1 MARSW
6 TRLHEYLGHP
16 PGPLTYDMVAEAVQ
30 RKLAESDDLDWKEMV
45 PEEAKVKGEWNEFS
59 KDVAAMANTRGG
71 LLVYG
76 VSDAVELVGVDL
88 DEIDDKKL
96 GQWLRVHL
104 QPVVTGVSYLRLPAT
119 DGSGRDVFVVDV
131 PASETAPHFLYGW
144 QQKDMDKTTFN
155 APFRHRD
162 DTAYMPEHQV
172 AAAYRARFARQRA
185 AEAALDEHV
194 QHTTDLIAGEKDNPA
209 AWLVV
214 VARPTRPL
222 PRTVPAPT
230 RVEAKYVLAQSVKR
244 AERALSRAVPLR
256 GLLGP
261 QLFPDLLDNNPGRG
275 LRRWVDT
282 NMLVPTRATSRRGVL
297 VELHHDGSVATAV
310 DLSHKA
316 PGDGMPGSPVLPVS
330 CPALINTVFE
340 SVALAHEHRLALR
353 VDSPIDL
360 RAVLTILPEAD
371 KAVRLAPVVIELGR
385 LAIAEWGR
393 QPKIVQ
399 PADGELAPFIDDEA
413 LAAAATEL
421 AEGLL
426 HQFGMNILGD

>member
-16 PGPLTYDMVAEAVQ
+16 PGPVTYEMVSEAVQ
-30 RKLAESDDLDWKEMV
+30 RKLGESDDLDWKEMV
-45 PEEAKVKGEWNEFS
+45 LEEAKVKGEWNEFS

-88 DEIDDKKL
+88 DKIDEKKL
-96 GQWLRVHL
+96 AQWLRVYL
-104 QPVVTGVSYLRLPAT
+104 QPVVTGVSYLKLPAT
-119 DGSGRDVFVVDV
+119 DGSGKDVFVVDV

-144 QQKDMDKTTFN
+144 QQKDKDKTTFN

-162 DTAYMPEHQV
+162 DTAYMPEHQI
-172 AAAYRARFARQRA
+172 AAAYQARFARQDA
-185 AEAALDEHV
+185 AEAALDKHV
-194 QHTTDLIAGEKDNPA
+194 RHTTDLISGELDHPA

-214 VARPTRPL
+214 VARPARPL

-230 RVEAKYVLAQSVKR
+230 REGVKYVIASSVKR
-244 AERALSRAVPLR
+244 ADGALDRAVPLR
-256 GLLGP
+256 RLLGP
-261 QLFPDLLDNNPGRG
+261 QLFSDLLDNNPGRG
-275 LRRWVDT
+275 LRRWVET
-282 NMLVPTRATSRRGVL
+282 NMLVPARVTSRRGIL
-297 VELHHDGSVATAV
+297 VELHHDGSVVTAV

-316 PGDGMPGSPVLPVS
+316 PNDGMPGSSTLPVS

-353 VDSPIDL
+353 ADSPLDL
-360 RAVLTILPEAD
+360 RAVLTVLPGANWSL
-371 KAVRLAPVVIELGR
+371 RLAPTVIELGR

-393 QPKIVQ
+393 QPRKVQ
-399 PADGELAPFIDDEA
+399 PAEGELAPFIDDEA
-413 LAAAATEL
+413 LASAAAEL
-421 AEGLL
+421 TDGLL
-426 HQFGMNILGD
+426 HQFGMNIRGD

>member
-6 TRLHEYLGHP
+6 TRLHEYLGRP
-16 PGPLTYDMVAEAVQ
+16 PGPLTYDMVSEAVQ

-45 PEEAKVKGEWNEFS
+45 PGEPKVKGEWNEFS

-76 VSDAVELVGVDL
+76 VSDAVELVGVNL
-88 DEIDDKKL
+88 NEIDDKKL

-119 DGSGRDVFVVDV
+119 DGSGKDVFVVDV

-144 QQKDMDKTTFN
+144 QQKDKDKTTFN
-155 APFRHRD
+155 APYRHRD
-162 DTAYMPEHQV
+162 DTAYMPEHQI
-172 AAAYRARFARQRA
+172 AASYRARFARQDA
-185 AEAALDEHV
+185 AEVALDKHV
-194 QHTTDLIAGEKDNPA
+194 RHTTDLLSGESDAPT

-230 RVEAKYVLAQSVKR
+230 RAEVQWVISQSAKR
-244 AERALSRAVPLR
+244 ADAALNRAVPLR
-256 GLLGP
+256 RLLGP
-261 QLFPDLLDNNPGRG
+261 QLLLGLLDNNPSRG
-275 LRRWVDT
+275 LRRWMET
-282 NMLVPTRATSRRGVL
+282 NMLVPARASGRQRVL
-297 VELHHDGSVATAV
+297 VELHHDGSVITAV
-310 DLSHKA
+310 DLSHYA
-316 PGDGMPGSPVLPVS
+316 IPGLVESDDVAIS
-330 CPALINTVFE
+330 CPALIRSVFE
-340 SVALAHEHRLALR
+340 SVALAHEYRLVLR
-353 VDSPIDL
+353 ADSPIDL

-371 KAVRLAPVVIELGR
+371 WNRLAPAVIELGGR
-385 LAIAEWGR
+385 LAIAEWAR
-393 QPKIVQ
+393 HPRKVQ

-426 HQFGMNILGD
+426 HQFGMNMLGD